1 MNVGG
6 PTKTLGDHAGNEPG
20 VIALDKQCGS
30 VRAQFRPDE
39 GGRLA
44 RLQYR
49 EVDLVLPPGR
59 VPGYYGDTFWPS
71 PQALFDWPPP
81 PVLDAAPYEVL
92 DESPTALVMRSA
104 PDLDH
109 GLQVE
114 KRVTLQEASVT
125 FTFVVTNTWQRA
137 HAVAPWQVTRAPR
150 TGLLVWAVGHQ
161 FSDED
166 RLRKQREDPGCTYL
180 HAGLD
185 ATFEGYSVA
194 GPHASIPVADV
205 TRTSKF
211 FTDAHGWVAHIH
223 DGVIF
228 LRIFPD
234 LVPEQMAP
242 RQAELELFF
251 GIERDYIELEN
262 QGAYEPIAPG
272 ASRTYEVE
280 WRFAQ
285 VDPAV
290 RTDRVSSELLK
301 AIHAL
306 LEGGEALNPRSGRM
320 P

>member
-1 MNVGG
+1 MNVAGT
-6 PTKTLGDHAGNEPG
+6 TKTPGDHTGNEPG
-20 VIALDKQCGS
+20 VIALDKQCAA
-30 VRAQFRPDE
+30 VRARFRPDE

-44 RLQYR
+44 SLQYLG
-49 EVDLVLPPGR
+49 VDLVLPPGR

-81 PVLDAAPYEVL
+81 PALDAAPYEIL
-92 DESPTALVMRSA
+92 NQSATSLAMRSA
-104 PDLDH
+104 PDPDH

-114 KRVTLQEASVT
+114 KHVALQEASVT
-125 FTFVVTNTWQRA
+125 FRFVVTNTWQRTR
-137 HAVAPWQVTRAPR
+137 AVAPWQVTRAPR
-150 TGLLVWAVGHQ
+150 TGLLVWAVGQQ
-161 FSDED
+161 FNDED

-180 HAGLD
+180 HAQVES
-185 ATFEGYSVA
+185 AFEGYSVA
-194 GPHASIPVADV
+194 GDHASIPVAEV

-234 LVPEQMAP
+234 LALEQMAP

-290 RTDRVSSELLK
+290 RTDRVSSELLN

-306 LEGGEALNPRSGRM
+306 LEGGEALNPGS
-320 P
+320 